1 MSSLGI
7 SLNKGIQKDLPF
19 LPFAFFW
26 ACAPAAVGNTQIY
39 LVFRSFIRTFLL
51 WRRYFRSKE
60 QRKMNFPLALCSLIR
75 TFAPRMKKWLVIFS
89 MIWTVLG
96 VQAEEK
102 ETPNAQQAKRMF
114 METYKMIYGDKGSQL
129 TYKVNIIGIYK
140 TEGTIW
146 TKGKKSKFIDE
157 KYIAWNDDVTY
168 YRLERKKSR
177 IVIYDAH
184 SDERDKYATKF
195 KFVPDNYTY
204 SIKDSNEGYY
214 ITLKAKKG
222 VKGIKEARCLL
233 DKKTRYPISVRI
245 KLGIFHTTIKIS
257 NVKVG
262 GISDDLFH
270 FPKEKYSNQHYEY
283 VDKR

>member
-1 MSSLGI
+1 MHKIIL
-7 SLNKGIQKDLPF
+7 
-19 LPFAFFW
+19 
-26 ACAPAAVGNTQIY
+26 
-39 LVFRSFIRTFLL
+39 FIMVLL
-51 WRRYFRSKE
+51 WSS
-60 QRKMNFPLALCSLIR
+60 ASLH
-75 TFAPRMKKWLVIFS
+75 A
-89 MIWTVLG
+89 
-96 VQAEEK
+96 QEK
-102 ETPNAQQAKRMF
+102 ETPNAQQARRMF
-114 METYKMIYGDKGSQL
+114 METYKMIFGDQGSQL
-129 TYKVNIIGIYK
+129 TYNVNIIGFYK
-140 TEGTIW
+140 TQGTIW

-195 KFVPDNYTY
+195 KFSPDNYTY
-204 SIKDSNEGYY
+204 SIKDSQEGYY

-245 KLGIFHTTIKIS
+245 KMGIFHTTIKIS

-262 GISDDLFH
+262 GISDDMFK
-270 FPKEKYSNQHYEY
+270 FPREKYSASQYEY
-283 VDKR
+283 IDKR

>member
-1 MSSLGI
+1 MHKIIL
-7 SLNKGIQKDLPF
+7 
-19 LPFAFFW
+19 
-26 ACAPAAVGNTQIY
+26 
-39 LVFRSFIRTFLL
+39 FIMVLL
-51 WRRYFRSKE
+51 WSS
-60 QRKMNFPLALCSLIR
+60 ASLH
-75 TFAPRMKKWLVIFS
+75 A
-89 MIWTVLG
+89 
-96 VQAEEK
+96 QEK
-102 ETPNAQQAKRMF
+102 ETLNAQQARRMF
-114 METYKMIYGDKGSQL
+114 METYKMIFGDQGSQL
-129 TYKVNIIGIYK
+129 TYNVNIIGIYK
-140 TEGTIW
+140 TQGTIW

-195 KFVPDNYTY
+195 KFSPDNYTY
-204 SIKDSNEGYY
+204 SIKDSQEGYY

-245 KLGIFHTTIKIS
+245 KMGIFHTTIKIS

-262 GISDDLFH
+262 GISDDMFK
-270 FPKEKYSNQHYEY
+270 FPREKYSASQYEY
-283 VDKR
+283 IDKR